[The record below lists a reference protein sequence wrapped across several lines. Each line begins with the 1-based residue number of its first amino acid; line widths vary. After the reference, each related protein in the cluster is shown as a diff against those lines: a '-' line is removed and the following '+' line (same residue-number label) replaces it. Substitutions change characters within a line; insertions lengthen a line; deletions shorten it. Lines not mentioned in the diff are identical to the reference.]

1 MFYASFEVGGS
12 SQMSFNLYLILVSG
26 FAAMQVFLTTLSS
39 CIRISSLI
47 LSYALEGVLKPLLW
61 KKRQINSTECLQ
73 EKK

>member
-47 LSYALEGVLKPLLW
+47 LSYALEGVLKPLQ
-61 KKRQINSTECLQ
+61 K
-73 EKK
+73 

>member
-12 SQMSFNLYLILVSG
+12 SQMSLNLYLILVSG

-47 LSYALEGVLKPLLW
+47 LSYDLEGVLKPL
-61 KKRQINSTECLQ
+61 
-73 EKK
+73 